1 MATSRGSRR
10 LSPAAFVKP
19 GFTCFQPFVGNE
31 RNWSFQNL
39 EFSRKF
45 LEFRGKFF
53 EFNRKIFE
61 FRKK

>member
-10 LSPAAFVKP
+10 LLPAAFVKS

-39 EFSRKF
+39 EFKGKF
-45 LEFRGKFF
+45 LEFSQKIL
-53 EFNRKIFE
+53 EFSEKNP
-61 FRKK
+61 